1 MTQLD
6 DRSVRHSMT
15 PHLKNT
21 LYWHPAGLMILYLDG
36 YIHIEDL
43 NPEITTKF
51 MMSRKE
57 LFWLG
62 WRCIK
67 VALRK

>member
-1 MTQLD
+1 
-6 DRSVRHSMT
+6 MT

-21 LYWHPAGLMILYLDG
+21 LYWHPAGLMII
-36 YIHIEDL
+36 YINSYIEIEDL
-43 NPEITTKF
+43 NPEIKTKF

-57 LFWLG
+57 LFCLG

-67 VALRK
+67 AALRSK